1 MTDLIQQKK
10 TTKSHVHSLECS
22 SPRWFKI
29 RKHLNLVSW
38 PIIFWCRVLVR
49 TTRTLNIWTLLF
61 FLPTAFPA
69 NSTSDFRYTYVVEIY
84 HSAPGNFFAQ
94 SSLICSWMS
103 WGSSQIYIVQFR
115 HTKLFKRPIFSS
127 LQRRVHRQLW
137 NTIENVKRW
146 LKMM

>member
-1 MTDLIQQKK
+1 MMDLIQQKK

-61 FLPTAFPA
+61 FCPQPFQLTQLATLSTLMWSKYIIQHRGTFLLKALWYAHECLGVHLRFTLYSSDTPNCLNAQYFQVCNGEFIA
-69 NSTSDFRYTYVVEIY
+69 NYKI
-84 HSAPGNFFAQ
+84 P
-94 SSLICSWMS
+94 
-103 WGSSQIYIVQFR
+103 
-115 HTKLFKRPIFSS
+115 
-127 LQRRVHRQLW
+127 
-137 NTIENVKRW
+137 
-146 LKMM
+146 LKMWKDD